1 MGLITL
7 AQVVGN
13 IDILGYGI
21 AVLGPAL
28 GMGILAGKAFE
39 SMARQP
45 EVKGTIQTFMIVALA
60 MIELLGLLGFVVF
73 IMAK

>member
-7 AQVVGN
+7 AAVSGN
-13 IDILGYGI
+13 IEIIGVGL

-45 EVKGTIQTFMIVALA
+45 EVKGTIQTFLMVALA
-60 MIELLGLLGFVVF
+60 MIELLGLLGFVALF
-73 IMAK
+73 IV